1 LQGTILHGRVLA
13 LPNVFESLKASCTKH
28 LTESETNTLFS
39 AYNLPA
45 PTPEQERRSLNELL
59 SDLRF
64 YIPTLAAHAGW
75 KAAFPAERSFRYHF
89 HVPNPVR
96 GEFTDLASHEL
107 DVALL
112 LQNFSE
118 HLDEATNKAATQMT
132 DQWINFVGGEP
143 WSDPGKIVVIGARGI
158 AQVDEEEYDRDFRG
172 GNGKV
177 LLALGFGKC
186 FRVVEGWQGVR
197 VEAEENGTNGRL

>member
-1 LQGTILHGRVLA
+1 MLKIHVTDLQGTILHSRVLV
-13 LPNVFESLKASCTKH
+13 LPNVFENLKTSCTKH
-28 LTESETNTLFS
+28 LTESETTALFS

-45 PTPEQERRSLNELL
+45 STPEQERRSLNELI

-64 YIPTLAAHAGW
+64 YVPTLAAHGGW
-75 KAAFPAERSFRYHF
+75 KAAFTAERSFRYHF
-89 HVPNPVR
+89 HVPNPVK

-118 HLDEATNKAATQMT
+118 QLDEATNKTSTEMT
-132 DQWINFVGGEP
+132 DQWIKFVSGEP
-143 WSDPGKIVVIGARGI
+143 WSEPGKVVIIGARGV
-158 AQVDEEEYDRDFRG
+158 AQVDEEEYDRDFRE

-177 LLALGFGKC
+177 LLALGFDKC
-186 FRVVEGWQGVR
+186 FRVVEGWQGIR
-197 VEAEENGTNGRL
+197 VEAK